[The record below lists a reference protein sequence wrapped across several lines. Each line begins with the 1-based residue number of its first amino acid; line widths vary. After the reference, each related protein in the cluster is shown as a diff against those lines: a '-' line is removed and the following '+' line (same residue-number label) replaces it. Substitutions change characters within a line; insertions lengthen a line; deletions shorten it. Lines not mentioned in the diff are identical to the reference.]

1 MAREDAPGAD
11 RKLPGKGHTRRLAE
25 ELDRARKARGLSQ
38 RAVAVVLAGV
48 PGCSLASVNRAL
60 AGETLVGWPAAMA
73 IGEAVGAPPKRI
85 RILWEKAAANQ
96 TPVYRA
102 RPTGGQQAPARAHAT
117 DRPLYLITQA
127 HELAESVRV
136 LRARCGQPTYRAME
150 TAARRAGYRLGRSA
164 CQAFLDGKAVP
175 TWPTLRGCLAALGAG
190 EKDIERWHVVW
201 RRVTGT
207 QPGLGAS
214 PAKAFTSGDGAWEER
229 RDAYRPVRF
238 EAGALPLLNRAPGV
252 RALLQFAEEAA
263 VAYAAESHFVP
274 ATRFPGPG
282 RLWAGHCSSCHRSL
296 KVTLDQLRPGIG
308 TCEYC
313 ARHVLRP
320 LGKRA
325 G

>member
-1 MAREDAPGAD
+1 M
-11 RKLPGKGHTRRLAE
+11 
-25 ELDRARKARGLSQ
+25 SQ
-38 RAVAVVLAGV
+38 RAVAMALTGV

-60 AGETLVGWPAAMA
+60 AGETLVGWPATLA

-85 RILWEKAAANQ
+85 RTLWEKAAANQ

-102 RPTGGQQAPARAHAT
+102 RSTGSQRAPARAHAA
-117 DRPLYLITQA
+117 DRPLYLITQP
-127 HELAESVRV
+127 HELAEAVRM
-136 LRARCGQPTYRAME
+136 LRARHGQPTYRAME

-175 TWPTLRGCLAALGAG
+175 TWPTLRGCLVALGAG
-190 EKDIERWHVVW
+190 EKDIERWRAVW
-201 RRVTGT
+201 CRATRTK
-207 QPGLGAS
+207 PGLGAD
-214 PAKAFTSGDGAWEER
+214 PARAFTGDDRAWEIR
-229 RDAYRPVRF
+229 REVITPSYRPVHL
-238 EAGALPLLNRAPGV
+238 EAGAAPVPSRVPGV

-282 RLWAGHCSSCHRSL
+282 RMWLGHCASCRRPL

-313 ARHVLRP
+313 ARHVIRP
-320 LGKRA
+320 PGKSI